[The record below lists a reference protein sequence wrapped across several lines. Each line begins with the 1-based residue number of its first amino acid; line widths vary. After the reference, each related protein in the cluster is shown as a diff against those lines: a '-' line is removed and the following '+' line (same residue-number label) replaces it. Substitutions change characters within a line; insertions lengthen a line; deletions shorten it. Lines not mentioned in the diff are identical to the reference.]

1 MQSHDKHSSFSQ
13 LTQSF
18 QCCQCIKVV
27 YRSMKKLPVVGLN
40 LMILILAWHEVVG
53 GSLNR
58 ILIMYHFLDLDD
70 LLELIEC
77 DYIRILKSETFK

>member
-1 MQSHDKHSSFSQ
+1 MLWMHQSCLQKQ
-13 LTQSF
+13 KQ
-18 QCCQCIKVV
+18 K
-27 YRSMKKLPVVGLN
+27 RKLPVVGLN

-58 ILIMYHFLDLDD
+58 LLIMHHFLDLDD

-77 DYIRILKSETFK
+77 DYIRVLKSETCK